1 MTNLEAVLALA
12 EKLGVD
18 TSSFSGNSTADAIA
32 YIAENYEPPTPAAT
46 NENT

>member
-18 TSSFSGNSTADAIA
+18 TSSFSGSSTDRLHCG
-32 YIAENYEPPTPAAT
+32 EL
-46 NENT
+46 